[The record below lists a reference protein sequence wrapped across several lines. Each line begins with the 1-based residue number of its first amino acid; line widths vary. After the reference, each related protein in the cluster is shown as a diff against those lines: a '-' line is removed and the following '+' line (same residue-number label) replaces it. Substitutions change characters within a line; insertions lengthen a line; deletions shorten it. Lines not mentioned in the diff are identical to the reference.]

1 MSDITLTSSM
11 RANLSS
17 LRMIS
22 GQMGKTQER
31 LSTGLKVNSAID
43 NASSYYQARS
53 LTNRAAD
60 LAALLDNMGQGI
72 QTINA
77 AIEGL
82 ESGTAFLEQ
91 MSSIAAQAVAQPAG
105 GSASGDVS
113 GGDDDSGTVTKP
125 IEDFINEG
133 YQVINAGATA
143 DEIEALIADGAKLV
157 LDGDVILDRGL
168 NITNKDVII
177 NGNGHKI
184 TFTGDNAAAIT
195 VDGATASADISN
207 VKIEATGENVV
218 GIKATNGGAVT
229 FDSKNNIAVS
239 GTGAQ
244 KVWYRDE
251 KLYDGKGNTKA
262 IIDQI
267 GAAGLAATAANQ
279 FYAPGIAQ
287 NDADFGQGNWYL
299 PSIGELMDLYGTDT
313 QAMTG
318 SYGTSG
324 ATGENKALVN
334 AALAKLGGDAAQLS
348 NGYYWSSSENNDN
361 FSWGLD
367 MISGARGTNAKNI
380 GSSFRIFQH
389 LENCFYP
396 FNSSEAA
403 SGSEGTGGMSAPQI
417 GDVMYSDKTW
427 GSADDYAAAK
437 AAGKIAV
444 GIVCDVNE
452 GDGSVKIVNLKDLK
466 FSSASSQNNFN
477 PDNPYTGSTSYC
489 YWSANYTDITGIDN
503 YNGTALLP
511 AMKSSG
517 KITFTNETAS
527 GGTGSGT
534 GTDDS
539 TIADSSAGIDR
550 TYQEQFNTA
559 LNEYDKLIADTSYQG
574 INLLKGGKLSVT
586 FNETRSHRFTV
597 QGQDMTA
604 AALGLNTADWAT
616 IADAAK
622 SLDNIVKALDTIR
635 GFQAELGNNYQ
646 IIQTRQN
653 FTGALV
659 DVLETGSDNL
669 TLADMNE
676 ESANYLAL
684 QTRQHLAINSLS
696 LAAQSAQS
704 ILSLF

>member
-1 MSDITLTSSM
+1 M

-53 LTNRAAD
+53 LDNRAAD
-60 LAALLDNMGQGI
+60 LEALLDSMGQGI

-91 MSSIAAQAVAQPAG
+91 MKSIAEQAVAQPN
-105 GSASGDVS
+105 SYKLI
-113 GGDDDSGTVTKP
+113 TKP

-143 DEIEALIADGAKLV
+143 DEIEALMTDGAKLV
-157 LDGDVILDRGL
+157 LGGNITLDRGL

-184 TFTGDNAAAIT
+184 TFTGDNAAALT
-195 VDGATASADISN
+195 VDGGSADISN
-207 VKIEATGENVV
+207 VKIEASGENVIGV
-218 GIKATNGGAVT
+218 KATNGGAVT
-229 FDSKNNIAVS
+229 LDNKDNITVS
-239 GTGAQ
+239 GDGAQ
-244 KVWYRDE
+244 KIWYRDE

-279 FYAPGIAQ
+279 FYAPGVDK
-287 NDADFGQGNWYL
+287 NDANFGQGNWYL
-299 PSIGELMDLYGTDT
+299 PSIGELMDLYGYDT
-313 QAMTG
+313 QAMTSG
-318 SYGTSG
+318 LGTSG
-324 ATGENKALVN
+324 ATGENKALIN
-334 AALAKLGGDAAQLS
+334 AALAKLGGDAAQLT
-348 NGYYWSSSENNDN
+348 NRFYCSSSDDKYGYSWLLSMDNGHRVGSAKDGN
-361 FSWGLD
+361 FSV
-367 MISGARGTNAKNI
+367 
-380 GSSFRIFQH
+380 RIFQH
-389 LENCFYP
+389 LENCFEP
-396 FNSSEAA
+396 SSDK
-403 SGSEGTGGMSAPQI
+403 TAPKI
-417 GDVMYSDKTW
+417 GDVMYSDMSW

-437 AAGKIAV
+437 ASGKTAV
-444 GIVCDVNE
+444 GVINWISE
-452 GDGSVKIVNLKDLK
+452 DGKSAKIVNLKDLQ
-466 FSSASSQNNFN
+466 FGSSDTKGNFN
-477 PDNPYTGSTSYC
+477 PDSPYTGSTSYC
-489 YWSANYTDITGIDN
+489 YLAVQEEKLTDITGIDD
-503 YNGTALLP
+503 YDATALLN
-511 AMKSSG
+511 AMKASG
-517 KITFTNETAS
+517 KII
-527 GGTGSGT
+527 
-534 GTDDS
+534 
-539 TIADSSAGIDR
+539 IADGQKINQS
-550 TYQEQFNTA
+550 YQDQFNTA
-559 LNEYDKLIADTSYQG
+559 LNEYDKLIADASYQG

-597 QGQDMTA
+597 QGQDITSA
-604 AALGLNTADWAT
+604 GLGINKADWAT
-616 IADAAK
+616 ITDAENA
-622 SLDNIVKALDTIR
+622 LGEIQKAISTLRDLST
-635 GFQAELGNNYQ
+635 ELGNNYQ

-653 FTGALV
+653 FTGALI

-684 QTRQHLAINSLS
+684 QTRQQLAINSLS